1 MNNTIYLSGTHRTG
15 KTYLAT
21 IAAHC
26 LSINFKEANL
36 SDAYRQLN
44 TSPQS
49 SITPA
54 MYLPIQELMLARMNS
69 SCIQTAKI
77 VDRSHVD
84 LAAYAIYHLRNNPEL
99 SSWLTDYVDRC
110 LSSIDKDAVI
120 VSVPISTLNIE
131 DTSKSF
137 TKDSA
142 QAIEDILQGLYL
154 HPLLKAKVVHVPVQ
168 TTKIYER
175 VQVIDDVLQEQK
187 STNKG
192 SNLSTSG
199 RLNRTGFVGDSE
211 AIKLLD
217 ILAHES
223 NLPTTGRKP

>member
-1 MNNTIYLSGTHRTG
+1 MNNTIYLSGAHRTG
-15 KTYLAT
+15 KSYLAT

-36 SDAYRQLN
+36 SEVYSQLDV
-44 TSPQS
+44 SPQAS
-49 SITPA
+49 LAPT

-69 SCIQTAKI
+69 SPINSARI

-84 LAAYAIYHLRNNPEL
+84 LAAYAIYHVRNNPEL
-99 SSWLTDYVDRC
+99 NSWLTGYVERC
-110 LSSIDKDAVI
+110 LNSIPKDAVI
-120 VSVPISTLNIE
+120 VSVPLSSLDIE
-131 DTSKSF
+131 DASKSF

-154 HPLLKAKVVHVPVQ
+154 HPSLKAKVVHIPVE

-175 VQVIDDVLQEQK
+175 VQIIDDVLQEQK

-192 SNLSTSG
+192 SNVSTSS
-199 RLNRTGFVGDSE
+199 RPSE

-217 ILAHES
+217 ILAYES

>member
-1 MNNTIYLSGTHRTG
+1 MNNTIYLSGAHRTG

-26 LSINFKEANL
+26 LSINFREAKL
-36 SDAYRQLN
+36 SEVYGHLN
-44 TSPQS
+44 ITPQS
-49 SITPA
+49 VLTPA
-54 MYLPIQELMLARMNS
+54 MYLPIQERMLARMNS
-69 SCIQTAKI
+69 TYINSAHI

-84 LAAYAIYHLRNNPEL
+84 LAAYAIYHVRNNPEL
-99 SSWLTDYVDRC
+99 NSWLTDYVERC

-120 VSVPISTLNIE
+120 VSVPISSLNIE

-154 HPLLKAKVVHVPVQ
+154 HPTLKAKVVHVPIQ

-175 VQVIDDVLQEQK
+175 VQIIADILQEQK
-187 STNKG
+187 LTNKISVPYI
-192 SNLSTSG
+192 SNIVT
-199 RLNRTGFVGDSE
+199 D
-211 AIKLLD
+211 ADKLFNNN
-217 ILAHES
+217 IMYAAP
-223 NLPTTGRKP
+223 LPLLGGKT

>member
-1 MNNTIYLSGTHRTG
+1 MSNTIYLSGTHRTG

-36 SDAYRQLN
+36 SEVYSQLDV
-44 TSPQS
+44 SPQAT
-49 SITPA
+49 ITPT
-54 MYLPIQELMLARMNS
+54 MYLPVQELMLARMNS
-69 SCIQTAKI
+69 TPIKSARI

-84 LAAYAIYHLRNNPEL
+84 LAAYAIYHVRNNPEL
-99 SSWLTDYVDRC
+99 NTWLTDYVERC
-110 LSSIDKDAVI
+110 LNSIPKDAVI

-131 DTSKSF
+131 DTAKSF

-154 HPLLKAKVVHVPVQ
+154 HPLLKAKVVHIPVE

-187 STNKG
+187 STNKV
-192 SNLSTSG
+192 SNVSTSG
-199 RLNRTGFVGDSE
+199 RPSE

>member
-26 LSINFKEANL
+26 LSINFKDANL

-49 SITPA
+49 SITSA

-84 LAAYAIYHLRNNPEL
+84 LAAYAIYHVRNNPEFNT
-99 SSWLTDYVDRC
+99 WLTDYVERC

-120 VSVPISTLNIE
+120 LSVPLSSLNIE

-175 VQVIDDVLQEQK
+175 VQIIADILQEQK
-187 STNKG
+187 LTSKLSDTTIIGTTN
-192 SNLSTSG
+192 TAE
-199 RLNRTGFVGDSE
+199 FYIDSSYVPTI
-211 AIKLLD
+211 ALLGGK
-217 ILAHES
+217 S
-223 NLPTTGRKP
+223 

>member
-187 STNKG
+187 STNKV
-192 SNLSTSG
+192 SNVSTSG
-199 RLNRTGFVGDSE
+199 RPSE

>member
-15 KTYLAT
+15 KSYLAT

-26 LSINFKEANL
+26 LSIDFKDANL

-49 SITPA
+49 VLTPT
-54 MYLPIQELMLARMNS
+54 MYLPIQELMLVRMNS
-69 SCIQTAKI
+69 NSINSAQI

-99 SSWLTDYVDRC
+99 NSWLTDYVDRC

-120 VSVPISTLNIE
+120 VSIPISTLNIE

-142 QAIEDILQGLYL
+142 QAIQDILQGLYL
-154 HPLLKAKVVHVPVQ
+154 HPLLKAKVVHIPVQ
-168 TTKIYER
+168 TTKLYER
-175 VQVIDDVLQEQK
+175 VQVIDDILQEQRIKNRGNNPFSMGSISNNTTTSLLTFNVSESFISCTGGK
-187 STNKG
+187 S
-192 SNLSTSG
+192 
-199 RLNRTGFVGDSE
+199 
-211 AIKLLD
+211 
-217 ILAHES
+217 
-223 NLPTTGRKP
+223 

>member
-15 KTYLAT
+15 KSYLAT

-26 LSINFKEANL
+26 LSIDFKDANL

-49 SITPA
+49 VLTPT
-54 MYLPIQELMLARMNS
+54 MYLPIQELMLVRMNS
-69 SCIQTAKI
+69 NSINSAQI

-99 SSWLTDYVDRC
+99 NSWLTDYVDRC

-120 VSVPISTLNIE
+120 VSIPISTLNIE

-142 QAIEDILQGLYL
+142 QAIQDILQGLYL
-154 HPLLKAKVVHVPVQ
+154 HPLLKAKVVHIPVQ
-168 TTKIYER
+168 TTKLYER
-175 VQVIDDVLQEQK
+175 VQVIDDILQEQRIKNRGNNPFSMGSISNNTTPLLLTFNVSESFISCTGGK
-187 STNKG
+187 S
-192 SNLSTSG
+192 
-199 RLNRTGFVGDSE
+199 
-211 AIKLLD
+211 
-217 ILAHES
+217 
-223 NLPTTGRKP
+223 